1 MEILLGLSLTAFV
14 TVLTIDT
21 VQQRRVNLS
30 RKTLTKR

>member
-14 TVLTIDT
+14 TVLAIDT

-30 RKTLTKR
+30 RKMLTKR